1 MPVTLVKSEWSSGSL
16 VFKKIG
22 TGAATGITLGEDA
35 TGLDFKCF
43 GDTTGKYML
52 WDQSADK
59 LIISGTVDAGSS
71 LEADAYTVAGST
83 GISWT
88 SGASPTAMRIVNGII
103 VYAA

>member
-1 MPVTLVKSEWSSGSL
+1 MPVTLVKSEWSSGNL

-59 LIISGTVDAGSS
+59 LVVVGTADMGTS
-71 LEADAYTVAGST
+71 LNAAAYTVGST
-83 GISWT
+83 AGAT
-88 SGASPTAMRIVNGII
+88 FASGAITSAQFINGLC

>member
-1 MPVTLVKSEWSSGSL
+1 MSVTLVKSEWSSGSL

-22 TGAATGITLGEDA
+22 SGATTSITLGEDA

-52 WDQSADK
+52 WDQSEDK
-59 LIISGTVDAGSS
+59 LVVVGTADMGTS
-71 LEADAYTVAGST
+71 LEADAFTVGGTAGVT
-83 GISWT
+83 FA
-88 SGASPTAMRIVNGII
+88 SGAITSAQFIGGLC